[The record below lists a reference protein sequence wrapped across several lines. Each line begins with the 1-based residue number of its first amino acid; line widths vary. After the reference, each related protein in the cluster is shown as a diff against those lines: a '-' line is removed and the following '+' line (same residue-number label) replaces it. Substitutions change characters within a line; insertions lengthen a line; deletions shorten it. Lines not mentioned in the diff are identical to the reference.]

1 MIDTVCPALLIP
13 IIIWSS
19 PPLYYTRAD
28 YYLSTNL
35 VWVSMIFSINFCI
48 FVELNDVA
56 SRLCGQI
63 GKWRVPLVIC
73 ATKEFQ
79 FVFRLLLLPQYE
91 ATRCVQ
97 LCLLPLY
104 YVNTRQ
110 WCRHCCLGVD
120 CQRRIVPCAN
130 LGNWGH
136 SWAIHIW
143 SDRCK
148 NTWLKLRCSNF
159 EIYEGERRGLAQWCF
174 PSIRGIWSSRLV
186 ATKTHRTRRGLTRW
200 GEPSLSNFDQI
211 GAEDRADGRKINWE
225 QTEQMEGESK
235 WWLT

>member
-1 MIDTVCPALLIP
+1 MILAQVL
-13 IIIWSS
+13 
-19 PPLYYTRAD
+19 
-28 YYLSTNL
+28 N
-35 VWVSMIFSINFCI
+35 INFCI

-110 WCRHCCLGVD
+110 WCRHRCLGVD
-120 CQRRIVPCAN
+120 CQRRIAPCAN

-136 SWAIHIW
+136 SWGIHSW
-143 SDRCK
+143 FDRCK
-148 NTWLKLRCSNF
+148 NTWGVRTLKNMKQR
-159 EIYEGERRGLAQWCF
+159 EGDSHNGVS
-174 PSIRGIWSSRLV
+174 P
-186 ATKTHRTRRGLTRW
+186 
-200 GEPSLSNFDQI
+200 PSLAS
-211 GAEDRADGRKINWE
+211 GRAD
-225 QTEQMEGESK
+225 
-235 WWLT
+235 